1 MRNTRQI
8 FLLLLLFS
16 TGLRGIAQ
24 KKDSLLSVLAAQ
36 YPAEKVFVHYDK
48 ENYIAGEIIW
58 FKAYFSSNGL
68 PSGISSNFYVRLA
81 DDKGHIVTEKRYPVT
96 GASAKGSIELPDS
109 LPQGNYYFIAT
120 TAGMLTYGNDFIY
133 RKNIYIYNPSAAG
146 KSAPFPQIIKL
157 QFFPESGNLVDGLLT
172 VVAFKAT
179 DTGGNPIEVN
189 GVIRS
194 EEGTT
199 IASFKSYHDGIGR
212 VQFRPQL
219 SKKYKADVDYNG
231 NIYSFNLP
239 EVISSGINLKIQEE
253 PGGIAFTLSRRVK
266 NKTDFENI
274 TLVGVMN
281 NQVVNETDIT
291 FDDYMSVK
299 GHVLTD
305 SLPSGI
311 LHFTVFNKDGLPL
324 AERLLF
330 VNNREYISAGNINTM
345 KYDGTKRAL
354 NSFDID
360 FPVSVQRSL
369 SVAVTDASFV
379 NNSVDRENIWS
390 AFLLSDDLK
399 GYIHNPA
406 WYFERSGDTAAL
418 ALDNLM
424 LTHGWVRFNWKE
436 LLAGNSKLKKA
447 EETYLL
453 SIKGVVNDEQ
463 GKQHVSGGRLSI
475 YQENE
480 DSTSQSYEIP
490 VGQDGGI
497 SIDSAAFNGKAKFF
511 YVYTNPQGKQKP
523 VKIHTNPITSGVF
536 FPDEAGD
543 LHLSPDNRSKAIKD
557 QYEWLQNREKIKEL
571 ANVTVGSKTVKKPFD
586 VVNEKYTT
594 GVFRAPGKIN
604 LDNINLPANDKSLNV
619 MDWIR
624 NSITQVE
631 LQGNKFVSRKNFSLG
646 TGQKWAVGVFIDEA
660 PADASQLRSLRVD
673 EVALVKY
680 YEAGFVGVGSGSPGG
695 AIAVYT
701 KKKDNNQQADKL
713 EYFAG
718 NGYSIV
724 KEFYNPDYSGNESNS
739 QVADLRRTLYWNP
752 DVYTDSDTQKVTISF
767 YNNDVS
773 KKFRV
778 IIEGFDV
785 NGKLVH
791 IEKTLGE

>member
-1 MRNTRQI
+1 MRNTRLI
-8 FLLLLLFS
+8 LLLLLLCS
-16 TGLRGIAQ
+16 TGIKGITQ
-24 KKDSLLSVLAAQ
+24 KRDSLLAVLAAQ
-36 YPAEKVFVHYDK
+36 FPAEKIFIHYDK
-48 ENYIAGEIIW
+48 ENYIAGENIW

-68 PSGISSNFYVRLA
+68 PSGISSNFYIRLA
-81 DDKGHIVTEKRYPVT
+81 DDKGRTIAEKKYPVT
-96 GASAKGSIELPDS
+96 GAAAKGNIDLPDS

-120 TAGMLTYGNDFIY
+120 TAGMLTYGSDFIY
-133 RKNIYIYNPSAAG
+133 RKNIYIYNPSTAG
-146 KSAPFPQIIKL
+146 KITATPQSIKI

-179 DTGGNPIEVN
+179 DAGGNPVEVN
-189 GVIRS
+189 GVIRN

-212 VQFRPQL
+212 VQFKPQL
-219 SKKYKADVDYNG
+219 SRKYKAEVEYNG
-231 NIYSFNLP
+231 NLHSFNLP
-239 EVISSGINLKIQEE
+239 EVISSGINLKIQYE
-253 PGGIAFTLSRRVK
+253 PGGIAFTVSRSVK
-266 NKTDFENI
+266 DKSDFQNI

-281 NQVVNETDIT
+281 NQVVNETDIE
-291 FDDYMSVK
+291 FENYMSVK

-311 LHFTVFNKDGLPL
+311 LHFTVFDKEGLPL
-324 AERLLF
+324 AERLSF
-330 VNNREYISAGNINTM
+330 VNNREYISAGKFNTG
-345 KYDGTKRAL
+345 KYDSAKRAM

-360 FPVSVQRSL
+360 FHVPIQRSL
-369 SVAVTDASFV
+369 SVAVTDASPGS
-379 NNSVDRENIWS
+379 NSENKENIWS
-390 AFLLSDDLK
+390 AFLLSGDLK

-406 WYFERSGDTAAL
+406 WYFERTGDTAAL
-418 ALDNLM
+418 AMDNLM
-424 LTHGWVRFNWKE
+424 LTHGWVRFTWKE
-436 LLAGNSKLKKA
+436 LLTGNLKVKKTN
-447 EETYLL
+447 EPYLL
-453 SIKGVVNDEQ
+453 SVAGVVNDEQ
-463 GKQHVSGGRLSI
+463 DKQHVSGGKLSI

-490 VGQDGGI
+490 VAQDGRFE
-497 SIDSAAFNGKAKFF
+497 IDSAAFNGKANFF
-511 YVYTNPQGKQKP
+511 YVYSNPQGIQKP
-523 VKIHTNPITSGVF
+523 VKVHTEPITREISLTDDAVH
-536 FPDEAGD
+536 
-543 LHLSPDNRSKAIKD
+543 LHFYPDNLSKAAKE
-557 QYEWLQNREKIKEL
+557 QYEWMSNREKIKEL
-571 ANVTVGSKTVKKPFD
+571 ANITVESKTAKKPFE

-624 NSITQVE
+624 NSITHVE
-631 LQGNKFVSRKNFSLG
+631 LQGNRFVSRKNFSLG

-673 EVALVKY
+673 EIALVKY

-701 KKKDNNQQADKL
+701 KKKDNSQQADKL
-713 EYFAG
+713 EYFTS
-718 NGYSIV
+718 NGYAIV
-724 KEFYNPDYSGNESNS
+724 KEFYNPDYSNNGNNS
-739 QVADLRRTLYWNP
+739 QITDRRRTLYWSP
-752 DVYTDSDTQKVTISF
+752 DVFTDSDTKTVTIRF

-778 IIEGFDV
+778 ILEGFDV

-791 IEKTLGE
+791 IEKILGE

>member
-1 MRNTRQI
+1 MRNTRLI
-8 FLLLLLFS
+8 FLLLLLCS
-16 TGLRGIAQ
+16 TGIKGLTQ
-24 KKDSLLSVLAAQ
+24 KRDSVLAVLAAEF
-36 YPAEKVFVHYDK
+36 PAEKIFIHYDK
-48 ENYIAGEIIW
+48 ENYIAGETMW

-68 PSGISSNFYVRLA
+68 PSGISSNFYIRLV
-81 DDKGHIVTEKRYPVT
+81 DDKGHTIAEKKYPVT
-96 GASAKGSIELPDS
+96 GAAAKGNIDLPDS

-120 TAGMLTYGNDFIY
+120 TAGMQTYGSDFIY
-133 RKNIYIYNPSAAG
+133 RKNIYIYNPSVAG
-146 KSAPFPQIIKL
+146 KIIPAPQDIKV

-179 DTGGNPIEVN
+179 DAGGNPVEIN
-189 GVIRS
+189 GVIRN

-212 VQFRPQL
+212 VQFKPQL
-219 SKKYKADVDYNG
+219 SKKYKAEIDYNG
-231 NIYSFNLP
+231 NIHSFNLP
-239 EVISSGINLKIQEE
+239 EVISSGINLKIQDE
-253 PGGIAFTLSRRVK
+253 PGGIAFTVSRSVNGK
-266 NKTDFENI
+266 SNFENI

-281 NQVVNETDIT
+281 NQVVNETDIA
-291 FDDYMSVK
+291 FDNYMSVK

-324 AERLLF
+324 AERLSF
-330 VNNREYISAGNINTM
+330 VNNREYISAGNINTV
-345 KYDGTKRAL
+345 KHDSAKRAM
-354 NSFDID
+354 NSFDIN
-360 FPVSVQRSL
+360 FPASIQRSL
-369 SVAVTDASFV
+369 SVAVTDASTDG
-379 NNSVDRENIWS
+379 SEDKESIWS
-390 AFLLSDDLK
+390 AFLLSGDLK
-399 GYIHNPA
+399 GYIHNPG
-406 WYFERSGDTAAL
+406 WYFEGTGDTAAL
-418 ALDNLM
+418 AMDNLM

-436 LLAGNSKLKKA
+436 LLTGNLKVKKTN
-447 EETYLL
+447 EPYLL
-453 SIKGVVNDEQ
+453 SVTGVVNEEQ
-463 GKQHVSGGRLSI
+463 DKQHVSGGKLSI

-490 VGQDGGI
+490 VAQDGRFE
-497 SIDSAAFNGKAKFF
+497 IDSAAFNGKANFF
-511 YVYTNPQGKQKP
+511 YVYSNPQGKQKP
-523 VKIHTNPITSGVF
+523 VKIHTDPITG
-536 FPDEAGD
+536 E
-543 LHLSPDNRSKAIKD
+543 LSLPDNTVYLHFYPDNLNKAVKE
-557 QYEWLQNREKIKEL
+557 QYEWMRNRGKIKEL
-571 ANVTVGSKTVKKPFD
+571 ANVTVESKTAKKPFD

-594 GVFRAPGKIN
+594 GVFRAPGKVN

-624 NSITQVE
+624 NSITHVE
-631 LQGNKFVSRKNFSLG
+631 LQGNRFVSRKNFSLG

-673 EVALVKY
+673 EIALVKY

-701 KKKDNNQQADKL
+701 KKKDNGQQIDKL
-713 EYFAG
+713 EYFTS

-724 KEFYNPDYSGNESNS
+724 REFYNPDYSNNGNNS
-739 QVADLRRTLYWNP
+739 QITDRRRTLYWSP
-752 DVYTDSDTQKVTISF
+752 DVYTDSDTKTVTIRF

-773 KKFRV
+773 KKYRV

-791 IEKTLGE
+791 IEKILGE